1 MEEEEL
7 FEDEVDYFGPY
18 GSVRLDGEW
27 AEISGEQRTLIVP
40 EGTVSCYLEIDE
52 LKRLEAIE
60 LPSSLEDFRFDI
72 DKAPSLKRIRVDE
85 GNPIFES
92 VNGRAL
98 IDKRTGSLVLGL
110 GYIPE
115 DLEISRVQARRILTY
130 EDEDLLIPKTVR
142 QAYGGVNL
150 SCRRLILEGNSYVHP
165 SFFLGDKLEEVVI
178 KGSAQIIPFGTPSNA
193 NGIRHRL
200 TFTILNPHSPYRY
213 EDGGLFEGDRLLVGS
228 FDEKG
233 KPIIPAS
240 TKCIGDFAFYGVKTD
255 VIQIP
260 DGVKRIG
267 ALAFC
272 LASGPSFIWVGSG
285 VRRIDFAPFLCEYDS
300 QPKIRVSPH
309 NPYIYMRRNCLIEK
323 KSQTLLFGAPNGQL
337 SEGVKRIAKGAFPCS
352 PRDIYLPKS
361 LKSIAPKSFF
371 GDHCLDRVYVNSQ
384 LRIGKGAFRGE
395 RFQVYLGKEAIIA
408 PSFFAEGFQEPI
420 GKDNVFLSVGNP
432 NDAIKDG
439 KLFSLEGKA
448 IEIPD

>member
-27 AEISGEQRTLIVP
+27 AEIPGEQRTLIVP

-72 DKAPSLKRIRVDE
+72 KEAPSLKRIRVKED
-85 GNPIFES
+85 NPNFKS

-98 IDKRTGSLVLGL
+98 IDKRTDSLVLGL

-115 DLEISRVQARRILTY
+115 DPDISRIKARSVLTY
-130 EDEDLLIPKTVR
+130 EDEELLIPKTVR
-142 QAYGGVNL
+142 QVYGGQNL
-150 SCRRLILEGNSYVHP
+150 HCRCLIIEGLTYLHP

-178 KGSAQIIPFGTPSNA
+178 KGLAHILPIGPVSNA

-200 TFTILNPHSPYRY
+200 TFIILNPHSPYRY
-213 EDGGLFEGDRLLVGS
+213 EDGGLFDGDRLLVGS

-260 DGVKRIG
+260 DG
-267 ALAFC
+267 
-272 LASGPSFIWVGSG
+272 STSPPSFASMIASPRSGS
-285 VRRIDFAPFLCEYDS
+285 RRIIL
-300 QPKIRVSPH
+300 
-309 NPYIYMRRNCLIEK
+309 IY
-323 KSQTLLFGAPNGQL
+323 T
-337 SEGVKRIAKGAFPCS
+337 
-352 PRDIYLPKS
+352 
-361 LKSIAPKSFF
+361 
-371 GDHCLDRVYVNSQ
+371 
-384 LRIGKGAFRGE
+384 
-395 RFQVYLGKEAIIA
+395 
-408 PSFFAEGFQEPI
+408 
-420 GKDNVFLSVGNP
+420 
-432 NDAIKDG
+432 
-439 KLFSLEGKA
+439 
-448 IEIPD
+448 

>member
-27 AEISGEQRTLIVP
+27 AEIPGEQRTLIVP

-72 DKAPSLKRIRVDE
+72 DKAPSLKRIRVKED
-85 GNPIFES
+85 NPNFKS

-98 IDKRTGSLVLGL
+98 IDKRTDSLVLGL

-115 DLEISRVQARRILTY
+115 DPDISRIKARSVLTY
-130 EDEDLLIPKTVR
+130 EDEELLIPKTVR
-142 QAYGGVNL
+142 QVYGGQNL
-150 SCRRLILEGNSYVHP
+150 HCRCLIIEGLTYLHP

-178 KGSAQIIPFGTPSNA
+178 KGLAHILPIGPVSNA

-200 TFTILNPHSPYRY
+200 TFIILNPHSPYRY
-213 EDGGLFEGDRLLVGS
+213 EDGGLFDGDRLLVGS

-300 QPKIRVSPH
+300 QPKIRVSAH

-432 NDAIKDG
+432 NYAIKDG